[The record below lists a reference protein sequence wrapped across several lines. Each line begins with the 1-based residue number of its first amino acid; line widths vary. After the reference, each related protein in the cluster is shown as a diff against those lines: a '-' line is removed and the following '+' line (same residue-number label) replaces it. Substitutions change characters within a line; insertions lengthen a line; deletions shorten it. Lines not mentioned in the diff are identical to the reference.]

1 MRDAQRQAELDAN
14 GCGREAEAARRQAD
28 ARSRAADASRGDR
41 QRAAR
46 PAGEPPA
53 RREAAAAEKQKED
66 ERARVAAAT
75 LNADER
81 ATFVKRVQTLLSQSR
96 CYDGAVNGRSGD
108 TQEGLDRFV
117 AGAGQ
122 KGKTKPARIELA
134 KATASDF
141 EAWLRDAGE
150 VKGDMCAAKPKP
162 PKQEAAKAPRQP
174 EEKNEPQAR
183 RQAAAKPQA
192 QPSGGGDRPGRGGT
206 CGGWMFYN
214 SACTDSAGRRCTQTT
229 GGRKC
234 D

>member
-1 MRDAQRQAELDAN
+1 MQRAAAQQ
-14 GCGREAEAARRQAD
+14 EAARKA
-28 ARSRAADASRGDR
+28 
-41 QRAAR
+41 
-46 PAGEPPA
+46 
-53 RREAAAAEKQKED
+53 EAAAAEKQKED
-66 ERARVAAAT
+66 ERLRLAAAT

-81 ATFVKRVQTLLSQSR
+81 AAFVKRVQTLLSQSR
-96 CYDGAVNGRSGD
+96 CYDGAVNGRSGEA
-108 TQEGLDRFV
+108 QEGLDRFV

-122 KGKTKPARIELA
+122 KGKSKPARIDLA

-141 EAWLRDAGE
+141 EVWLRDAGE
-150 VKGDMCAAKPKP
+150 IKGDMCVAKPKP
-162 PKQEAAKAPRQP
+162 PKQEAAKAPRQR
-174 EEKNEPQAR
+174 EEKNDPQSR

-214 SACTDSAGRRCTQTT
+214 SSCTDSAGRRCTQTS